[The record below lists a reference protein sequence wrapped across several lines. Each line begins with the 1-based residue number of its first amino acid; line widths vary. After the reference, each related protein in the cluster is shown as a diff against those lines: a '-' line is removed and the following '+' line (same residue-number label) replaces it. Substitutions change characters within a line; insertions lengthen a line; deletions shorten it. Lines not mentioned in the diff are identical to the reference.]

1 MRIRKTVT
9 AVDQNEG
16 ETNEQSTGDTNAQ
29 VVELFE
35 NKSDLATVTLK
46 FSNGSTKHYEALR
59 DASDEDE
66 DGEG

>member
-16 ETNEQSTGDTNAQ
+16 ETNEQSTGDTNSQ

-35 NKSDLATVTLK
+35 NKSDLASVTLK
-46 FSNGSTKHYEALR
+46 FDNGSTKHYEVLR
-59 DASDEDE
+59 DAEQDDED
-66 DGEG
+66 